1 MLYNFATTF
10 LRRLQEYC
18 VVLLVVLC
26 RLHTYLYP
34 SNAFSDCVCLIVC
47 TYERVLLDFNP
58 FRFSAVKLKTKAKQ
72 HLPKNIERFSATYSL
87 ATFVLAFFGSF

>member
-1 MLYNFATTF
+1 MLYNSATTF

-34 SNAFSDCVCLIVC
+34 SNAFFDCVCLIVC

-58 FRFSAVKLKTKAKQ
+58 FRF
-72 HLPKNIERFSATYSL
+72 
-87 ATFVLAFFGSF
+87 FGSEAKNKSKTTLAKKY